1 MRENKQFMKD
11 VLACYLNQNRAE
23 LTECYRAA
31 KKAAEMRKD
40 AWIPSLSTVRREV
53 KRLPEDVV
61 MCGRG
66 GLL

>member
-11 VLACYLNQNRAE
+11 VLACYLNPNRAE
-23 LTECYRAA
+23 LTLCYNAA

-40 AWIPSLSTVRREV
+40 EWIPSLSTVRRAV
-53 KRLPEDVV
+53 NRLPKDVV

-66 GLL
+66 GLR